1 MLDARFTFTM
11 AFQGFNVKT
20 RSDALRRRSM
30 VQCWSGPHVP
40 TAVIWK
46 FLRLLQLRVFSNNP
60 ARNSTKKNG
69 LHVSSRSCVVGPS
82 RHPFSSRVSTFL
94 GWLNYPWPRCWMR
107 ASPLASWETKVL
119 ACARWPR
126 SPPARC
132 GTQRYGARPSPRAAG
147 RAAQVD
153 AIMGSLELAVAG
165 VGGFCAGRHLTAAVV
180 LQPFKLRGP
189 WSLVTGGHW

>member
-126 SPPARC
+126 SPAVRCPTQPQGGRARC
-132 GTQRYGARPSPRAAG
+132 PGGCHHGFP
-147 RAAQVD
+147 
-153 AIMGSLELAVAG
+153 G
-165 VGGFCAGRHLTAAVV
+165 VGRGWCGGLLRWTSLDRSCCFAA
-180 LQPFKLRGP
+180 F
-189 WSLVTGGHW
+189 